1 MKKPPL
7 TVEQIVAA
15 ADKIYA
21 EGTMPTARGVLA
33 ALRSGSMT
41 TISSVLK
48 DWREN
53 NAKLLENQSAG
64 RGISLQPAVLAGL
77 QKNIQDLIDEVRK
90 PLKEEIRIRAEEISD
105 LVEDGDQKNRE
116 IEGLSQQLA
125 EAAAQK
131 ALAEGKSEQLSADLA
146 ASKTEL
152 LSVRAELDL
161 ALQRVA
167 SAEQKAAV
175 LQAGKDNLESRLS
188 ELRQDVN
195 EARKEAR
202 EAREEAA
209 ELRGS
214 RPGQGA

>member
-1 MKKPPL
+1 
-7 TVEQIVAA
+7 
-15 ADKIYA
+15 
-21 EGTMPTARGVLA
+21 
-33 ALRSGSMT
+33 
-41 TISSVLK
+41 
-48 DWREN
+48 
-53 NAKLLENQSAG
+53 LLENQSAG

-90 PLKEEIRIRAEEISD
+90 PLEEEIRIRAEEISD

>member
-21 EGTMPTARGVLA
+21 EGAMPTARGVLA

-90 PLKEEIRIRAEEISD
+90 PLEEEIRVRAEEISD
-105 LVEDGDQKNRE
+105 LVEDGDQRNRE

-146 ASKTEL
+146 SCKAEL
-152 LSVRAELDL
+152 VSVRAELDL

-167 SAEQKAAV
+167 TAEQKAAV
-175 LQAGKDNLESRLS
+175 LQAGKENLESRLS

-214 RPGQGA
+214 RPNQGT